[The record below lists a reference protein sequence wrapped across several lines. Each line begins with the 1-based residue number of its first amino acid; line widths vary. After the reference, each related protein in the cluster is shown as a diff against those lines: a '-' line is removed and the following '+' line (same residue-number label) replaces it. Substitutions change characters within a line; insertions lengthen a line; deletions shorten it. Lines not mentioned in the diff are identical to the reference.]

1 MANRNSTNVAVELD
15 KLNEADAASV
25 LSFISQLR
33 SPNKLQS
40 KDKSINDPLI
50 GSLSDAY
57 ENQRARQVTEWEKL
71 HRQHIHRA
79 A

>member
-25 LSFISQLR
+25 LSYISQLR
-33 SPNKLQS
+33 SSNRLQS
-40 KDKSINDPLI
+40 RDKSTNDPLI

>member
-33 SPNKLQS
+33 SSNKLQS